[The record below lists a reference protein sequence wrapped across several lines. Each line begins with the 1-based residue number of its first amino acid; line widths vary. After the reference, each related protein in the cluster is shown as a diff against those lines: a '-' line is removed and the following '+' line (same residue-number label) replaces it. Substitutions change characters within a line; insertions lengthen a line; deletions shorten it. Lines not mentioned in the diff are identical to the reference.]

1 MKSIIDLH
9 THALASGH
17 AYSTV
22 KENIEYAKINGLK
35 YYGLSDHGVNMPGGP
50 HLFYFQNLKV
60 LPKEIDGVRILKG
73 METNIIDYDGNID
86 VTFDKYLN
94 KLDYLIA
101 SLHTVCLE
109 PGTKEQNTKAT
120 IKAMDH
126 ELVKIIG
133 HPDDGRYELDYEEVV
148 KKAKEKNILLE
159 VNNSSI
165 NPDSFRPNARE
176 NYKELLT
183 LCKEHNVRIILGSDA
198 HICYQVGILD
208 DAERLIEEFDF
219 PKELVIN
226 YHEDQII
233 EFFEL
238 NK

>member
-1 MKSIIDLH
+1 
-9 THALASGH
+9 
-17 AYSTV
+17 
-22 KENIEYAKINGLK
+22 
-35 YYGLSDHGVNMPGGP
+35 
-50 HLFYFQNLKV
+50 
-60 LPKEIDGVRILKG
+60 
-73 METNIIDYDGNID
+73 
-86 VTFDKYLN
+86 
-94 KLDYLIA
+94 
-101 SLHTVCLE
+101 
-109 PGTKEQNTKAT
+109 
-120 IKAMDH
+120 
-126 ELVKIIG
+126 
-133 HPDDGRYELDYEEVV
+133 
-148 KKAKEKNILLE
+148 
-159 VNNSSI
+159 
-165 NPDSFRPNARE
+165 SFRPNARE

>member
-1 MKSIIDLH
+1 MKGIIDLH

-50 HLFYFQNLKV
+50 HIFYFHNLKV
-60 LPKEIDGVRILKG
+60 LPKEVDGVRILKG
-73 METNIIDYDGNID
+73 MEANIIDYDGNID
-86 VTFDKYLN
+86 VEMDNYLRG
-94 KLDYLIA
+94 LDYMIA

-109 PGTKEQNTKAT
+109 PGTKEENTRAT
-120 IKAMDH
+120 LNAMDH

-133 HPDDGRYELDYEEVV
+133 HPDDGRYEIDYEAIV

-159 VNNSSI
+159 VNNSSL
-165 NPDSFRPNARE
+165 NPGSFRPNAKE
-176 NYKELLT
+176 NYRELLR
-183 LCKEHNVRIILGSDA
+183 LCKENGVRIILGSDS
-198 HICYQVGILD
+198 HVCYQVGKFD
-208 DAERLIEEFDF
+208 EAEQLLEDLDF

-226 YHEDQII
+226 YHEDEII
-233 EFFEL
+233 EFFNL
-238 NK
+238 

>member
-1 MKSIIDLH
+1 MKALIDLH

-35 YYGLSDHGVNMPGGP
+35 FYGLSDHGVDMQGGP
-50 HLFYFQNLKV
+50 HLFYFHNIKV
-60 LPKEIDGVRILKG
+60 IPKEVDGVRILKG
-73 METNIIDYDGNID
+73 MEANIIDYDGNID
-86 VTFDKYLN
+86 IYDEYTTKG
-94 KLDYLIA
+94 LDYLIA

-109 PGTKEQNTKAT
+109 PGTKEENTRAT
-120 IKAMDH
+120 LNAMDKDK
-126 ELVKIIG
+126 VKVIG
-133 HPDDGRYELDYEEVV
+133 HPDDGRYPIDYELIV

-159 VNNSSI
+159 VNNSSLSP
-165 NPDSFRPNARE
+165 NSFRQGAHE
-176 NYKELLT
+176 NYKKMLK
-183 LCKEHNVRIILGSDA
+183 LCKEQGVRIILGSDA
-198 HICYQVGILD
+198 HICYQVGIFN
-208 DAERLIEEFDF
+208 DAETLLEEVDF

-238 NK
+238 DK

>member
-1 MKSIIDLH
+1 MKGIIDLH

-35 YYGLSDHGVNMPGGP
+35 YYGLSDHGINMPGGP

-73 METNIIDYDGNID
+73 MEANIIDYDGNID
-86 VTFDKYLN
+86 VDMDKYI
-94 KLDYLIA
+94 KGLDYLIA

-109 PGTKEQNTKAT
+109 PGTKEENTRAT
-120 IKAMDH
+120 LNAMDH

-133 HPDDGRYELDYEEVV
+133 HPDDGRYELDYEAIV

-159 VNNSSI
+159 VNNSSLSTG
-165 NPDSFRPNARE
+165 SFRPNAHE
-176 NYKELLT
+176 NYKELLS
-183 LCKEHNVRIILGSDA
+183 LCKDHKVRIILGSDA
-198 HICYQVGILD
+198 HICYQVGIFDNAQKLLED
-208 DAERLIEEFDF
+208 LDF

-226 YHEDQII
+226 YHEDEIV
-233 EFFEL
+233 EFFQL
-238 NK
+238 